1 MKKVIFKCG
10 LVFILLIPFITQAT
24 VGGVSQDFESGNRV
38 IERGYCWQFIGTS
51 ISTSNKISGNY
62 SGYTSALNNPNDPRR
77 FISPWIEFTGSD
89 QIEFKHK
96 ITSLNGATAHY
107 LRVSLI
113 DIDGNVAQILDYTYP
128 NTQVQNVVLPVSV
141 TGIYQ
146 VQWLF
151 TGTGGGSSRA
161 VLDDIIITGNYMADP
176 TNNPGGSGACAVMQN
191 DSDADGDGVP
201 DEEDAYPEDPL
212 RAFNTYT
219 PANGMGSLAFED
231 RWPEIGDYDFNDLVV
246 YYRINQITNGSNEVV
261 EIEATYSTQ
270 AVGAGF
276 KNGFGFMLPVA
287 VSSVTSCTGTH
298 LSENFINL
306 AGNGLESGQ
315 QNAVVIVF
323 DNAYTTLTG
332 VSGTNP
338 EGISGINTSIG
349 GKTGTGEEILI
360 RLQFDSPVNPVL
372 LGIPPY
378 NPFLIVN
385 RNRDKE
391 VHLPDFPPTDLA
403 DPDLFGTGQDNS
415 NPSQG
420 IYYRSADGLPW
431 SLNITDEFE
440 YPIEKSQISE
450 GHLRF
455 IDWAISGGLN
465 YSGWY
470 LNQNGNR
477 NPNKVYNNH

>member
-1 MKKVIFKCG
+1 MKKEKFICG
-10 LVFILLIPFITQAT
+10 LVLILLMPFISQAT

-51 ISTSNKISGNY
+51 ISSSNKISGNY
-62 SGYTSALNNPNDPRR
+62 SGYSSALNNPNDPRR
-77 FISPWIEFTGSD
+77 FISPWIEFSGSD
-89 QIEFKHK
+89 QIEFNHK
-96 ITSLNGATAHY
+96 VTSLNGATAHY

-113 DIDGNVAQILDYTYP
+113 DTDGNITQILDYTYP
-128 NTQVQNVVLPVSV
+128 NTQVQSVVLPVSV
-141 TGIYQ
+141 TGIFQ

-151 TGTGGGSSRA
+151 TGTGGGSSRG
-161 VLDDIIITGNYMADP
+161 VLDDIIITGSYMADP
-176 TNNPGGSGACAVMQN
+176 TNNPGGSGACAVMQTE
-191 DSDADGDGVP
+191 SDADGDGVP

-231 RWPEIGDYDFNDLVV
+231 MWPGMGDYDFNDLVV
-246 YYRINQITNGSNEVV
+246 YYRINQITNSSNEVV
-261 EIEATYSTQ
+261 EIEATYITQ

-276 KNGFGFMLPVA
+276 KNGLGFMLPVPA
-287 VSSVTSCTGTH
+287 GSVASCTGSH
-298 LSENFINL
+298 LSGNFISL
-306 AGNGLESGQ
+306 AASGLESGQ

-323 DNAYTTLTG
+323 DNAHTTFTG

-338 EGISGINTSIG
+338 EGYAGINTSIG
-349 GKTGTGEEILI
+349 GRTGTGEEILI
-360 RLQFDSPVNPVL
+360 SLQFDSPINQAL
-372 LGIPPY
+372 LGNPPY

-385 RNRDKE
+385 SQRNIE

-403 DPDLFGTGQDNS
+403 DTDLFGTGQDNS

-420 IYYRSADGLPW
+420 IYYRSNDGLPW
-431 SLNITDEFE
+431 ALNITDEFD

-450 GHLRF
+450 GHLKF